1 MKSNLY
7 QKDLQIESCTT
18 NEPEAVISKSNE
30 PEAVIRNLFSNFFL
44 HHLPSHTVSLSTVEK
59 IIVVLQAICCTA
71 ICWFNPHGFR
81 ELLACLYRSLD
92 TQNHRTYCTHAGGPP
107 VGNFWCATV
116 PLLIRTQILQ
126 IRNCRAEEDTKGSQ
140 DTASRFRLIRL
151 RRSASHSGLQ
161 SSDQQPR
168 WL

>member
-1 MKSNLY
+1 MFFLLHALNTVSFSNL
-7 QKDLQIESCTT
+7 
-18 NEPEAVISKSNE
+18 NA
-30 PEAVIRNLFSNFFL
+30 
-44 HHLPSHTVSLSTVEK
+44 EK